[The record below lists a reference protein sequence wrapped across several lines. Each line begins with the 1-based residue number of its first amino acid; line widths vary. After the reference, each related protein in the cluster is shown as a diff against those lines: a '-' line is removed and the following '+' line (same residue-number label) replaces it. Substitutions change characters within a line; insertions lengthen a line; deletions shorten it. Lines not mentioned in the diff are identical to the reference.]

1 MQSTPHKQPTKEGQ
15 SLGNL
20 ILCGKHN
27 IIVTINID
35 ESIKAILKHIRI
47 YFSYLLYLVL
57 YLLLAY
63 CAIEIIMSP
72 GHNPIFLQFL
82 ADKPSISLFLNL
94 ALISLA
100 IVMFKKILAIILTQI
115 QKYFLDSKCL
125 KLTYYRC
132 MAAMLKLWS
141 AINIPTLI
149 LLMLSLLIIALLHL
163 MTYINFDYLKLSD
176 IILVDK
182 VSTLEQ
188 MVGLLFIFI
197 IILALILG
205 PIMIVARF
213 IFRFMLPINKLLN
226 ISDTSD
232 IPISFIEEAI
242 KELESFEYN
251 AEWDK
256 RQANKNKISN
266 LINNALDFVSIEDKI
281 WEIPREFRYYTIM
294 VEGIN
299 NRSSRKDVLSWANGL
314 HRKMNNIAND
324 LNCINDKNKE
334 NIIHE
339 LTECSNIIKNKEI
352 CAVEKIDFIETRKIF
367 RIYELVHTRT
377 IYLRI
382 PIILG
387 TLIIY
392 LFDIKGH

>member
-35 ESIKAILKHIRI
+35 ESIEAILKHIGI
-47 YFSYLLYLVL
+47 YFSYLVL

-63 CAIEIIMSP
+63 CAIEIITSP
-72 GHNPIFLQFL
+72 GHNPIFLPFL
-82 ADKPSISLFLNL
+82 ADEP
-94 ALISLA
+94 LISLILNVLLIILA
-100 IVMFKKILAIILTQI
+100 IIMFAKIIAIILTQI
-115 QKYFLDSKCL
+115 QKYFINSKGL
-125 KLTYYRC
+125 KLKYYRC

-149 LLMLSLLIIALLHL
+149 LLMFSLLIIALLHL

-182 VSTLEQ
+182 VSTLKQ

-213 IFRFMLPINKLLN
+213 IFRFLLPINKLLN

-251 AEWDK
+251 DEWDK
-256 RQANKNKISN
+256 RQHRKNKISN

-281 WEIPREFRYYTIM
+281 WEIPREFRYHKIM
-294 VEGIN
+294 VGGIN
-299 NRSSRKDVLSWANGL
+299 NRSSRKDVLSRVNGL
-314 HRKMNNIAND
+314 HRKMNNIAID
-324 LNCINDKNKE
+324 LNCMDDKNKE

-339 LTECSNIIKNKEI
+339 LTECSNILKNKEM
-352 CAVEKIDFIETRKIF
+352 CAVEKVDFTETRKIF
-367 RIYELVHTRT
+367 WIYEH
-377 IYLRI
+377 IN
-382 PIILG
+382 
-387 TLIIY
+387 TLIIF
-392 LFDIKGH
+392 LVKMLSKIINIA